1 MWKTQYTNLS
11 KFIEFWSDKHKV
23 FVSRQKIVYFSGIQK
38 PKIFVV
44 VKLCFTNIRK
54 SLIFDAPNI
63 KCLSAAKPSVLQAVK
78 TVSFDV
84 AKNEVFCMLS
94 KFYLR
99 ARKKMLISSKLLK
112 HFLFHLN
119 YQIIYKTKSFSK
131 KFKIYIHLGH
141 NSFLNS
147 VISRT
152 VSMEPTRF
160 PSRSH
165 SGDAFTDT

>member
-1 MWKTQYTNLS
+1 
-11 KFIEFWSDKHKV
+11 V
-23 FVSRQKIVYFSGIQK
+23 FVSRRKIVDFSGIQK
-38 PKIFVV
+38 LKVFVV

-99 ARKKMLISSKLLK
+99 AKKKMLISSKLLK

-119 YQIIYKTKSFSK
+119 YHISCKTKVFPYLK
-131 KFKIYIHLGH
+131 TYYLGH

-160 PSRSH
+160 PSRS
-165 SGDAFTDT
+165 